1 MGRITDAT
9 HLLLMVFLVLL
20 LSDQAFAERAEME
33 MVDDDSTAVS
43 EMLFGNR
50 IPKHYFVTSG
60 SGDTEIGPGDDPWE
74 TGSYDLAL
82 MEAGIANFNVVPY
95 TSVLPPES
103 VEISIDEARSFFHHG
118 AVIEVIMA
126 SVNGERGDLLCTGV
140 GRIQVRRTSDGE
152 KVGGFAAEYE
162 KRYNSSQEISVE
174 EAREEAARMLN
185 VSLMGECERR
195 YSSDE
200 YEFFDE
206 SFKVN
211 CFEVENHY
219 GTSLVAL
226 CWVSYIY
233 PQLDDGEFSS
243 SDTQEKEL

>member
-1 MGRITDAT
+1 MRRIEAT
-9 HLLLMVFLVLL
+9 ALSLSMALLVLL
-20 LSDQAFAERAEME
+20 LANQAFAESVEMS
-33 MVDDDSTAVS
+33 DDTGAASGAI
-43 EMLFGNR
+43 FGNR
-50 IPKHYFVTSG
+50 IPQYYFVTSG
-60 SGDTEIGPGDDPWE
+60 SGDTDIGPGDDPWE

-82 MEAGIANFNVVPY
+82 MEAGIANFNVIPY

-103 VEISIDEARSFFHHG
+103 VEIPIDEAQKFFHHG

-126 SVNGERGDLLCTGV
+126 SVNGEKGDLLCTGV
-140 GRIQVRRTSDGE
+140 GRIQVRRISDGE
-152 KVGGFAAEYE
+152 HIGGFAAEYE
-162 KRYNSSQEISVE
+162 KRYNSTEKISVD
-174 EAREEAARMLN
+174 EAREEAEKMLN

-195 YSSDE
+195 YKIDE

-211 CFEVENHY
+211 CFEVENLY

-233 PQLDDGEFSS
+233 PKLDYEDFS
-243 SDTQEKEL
+243 

>member
-1 MGRITDAT
+1 MRRIEAT
-9 HLLLMVFLVLL
+9 ALRLSMAFLVLL
-20 LSDQAFAERAEME
+20 LANQAFAESAEMS
-33 MVDDDSTAVS
+33 DDTGAASGAI
-43 EMLFGNR
+43 FGNR
-50 IPKHYFVTSG
+50 IPQYYFVTSG
-60 SGDTEIGPGDDPWE
+60 SGDTDIGPGDDPWE

-82 MEAGIANFNVVPY
+82 MEAGIENFNVVPY

-103 VEISIDEARSFFHHG
+103 VEIPIDEAQKFFHHG

-126 SVNGERGDLLCTGV
+126 SVNGEKGDLLCTGV
-140 GRIQVRRTSDGE
+140 GRIQVRRISDGE
-152 KVGGFAAEYE
+152 HIGGFAAEYE
-162 KRYNSSQEISVE
+162 KRYNSTEKISVD
-174 EAREEAARMLN
+174 EAREEAEKMLN
-185 VSLMGECERR
+185 VSLMGECDRR
-195 YSSDE
+195 YKSDE

-233 PQLDDGEFSS
+233 PQLDDEDFS
-243 SDTQEKEL
+243 